1 MEQVV
6 KQYIVV
12 DSINSAPTR
21 NKKIGTEVG
30 RVGDLI
36 TLKFEDGITL
46 PFHVN
51 RLMEITNT
59 NTPKTYVERLP
70 ELLKRRNSVEAE
82 RELLKMAELADNAKS
97 FETMVVDSL
106 EKLLYIIK
114 YPELVFKNNKLISE
128 IWSSIKKYRNENSG
142 N

>member
-30 RVGDLI
+30 RIGDLI

-51 RLMEITNT
+51 RLMEITGT

-70 ELLKRRNSVEAE
+70 ELLKRRNSVDAE
-82 RELLKMAELADNAKS
+82 QELLKMAELADECLQNQSACIKS
-97 FETMVVDSL
+97 FA
-106 EKLLYIIK
+106 KLLDIIDK
-114 YPELVFKNNKLISE
+114 PSLAFKHVTTLMEVRNLVNAHL
-128 IWSSIKKYRNENSG
+128 NENLS